1 MLRCSLLPSLR
12 SPARLQARHLD
23 CSLALRPICMTSNV
37 STLSP
42 RGHTSS
48 PSTLRTSPSPTTTI
62 TSSNCSIRIRCSPDR
77 IHLFHTTPQ
86 LSASKRWQTRQSSDP
101 FTRAAKVSGLKSRAA
116 FKLLQIND
124 RYRLFKPGQ
133 TVVDLGFAPG
143 SWSQVAVDLT
153 KPAGRV
159 LGVDLIPAQPPRG
172 VSTIQGD
179 FLSPEVQAQV
189 RTFVRDPERGRLRRP
204 LLLSR
209 EAESN
214 SISRGIIEETSG
226 QGYVDSERET
236 VSSSEE
242 EDVGTE
248 RHEEQCVDVVLSDM
262 CEPWDLIEGRHKR
275 SISNPYY
282 RMMNTSGNAFRDH
295 AGSMVCCQ
303 PLPELLWHKLTQP
316 L

>member
-1 MLRCSLLPSLR
+1 MLRCSLLPPLR
-12 SPARLQARHLD
+12 FSARTQAWHLD
-23 CSLALRPICMTSNV
+23 YNLSLHAKCMTSNV
-37 STLSP
+37 STLSLHGP
-42 RGHTSS
+42 TSS
-48 PSTLRTSPSPTTTI
+48 LSTLRISPLPTTTTI
-62 TSSNCSIRIRCSPDR
+62 SSNCSIKIRCSLDHIRP
-77 IHLFHTTPQ
+77 FHTSPQ
-86 LSASKRWQTRQSSDP
+86 VSASKRWQTRQSNDP

-189 RTFVRDPERGRLRRP
+189 RAFVRDPERGRLRRP
-204 LLLSR
+204 LVLS
-209 EAESN
+209 AEEGETG
-214 SISRGIIEETSG
+214 ISQEIIQETSG
-226 QGYVDSERET
+226 HGYVDSERES
-236 VSSSEE
+236 VSSSGQEE
-242 EDVGTE
+242 GGTE
-248 RHEEQCVDVVLSDM
+248 VHEERCVDVVLSDM

-295 AGSMVCCQ
+295 AGSMVC
-303 PLPELLWHKLTQP
+303 
-316 L
+316 